1 MTCCELVDN
10 IVKPFSELSAKDQAA
25 QVKTRLKA
33 YSQRVYKKS
42 KVTEV
47 KEKSNTVCMRE
58 NSFYVDTVKA
68 FRDRLVLSSISCAC
82 MNSSFRQ

>member
-1 MTCCELVDN
+1 
-10 IVKPFSELSAKDQAA
+10 VKS
-25 QVKTRLKA
+25 RLKA

-42 KVTEV
+42 KVTDV

-68 FRDRLVLSSISCAC
+68 FRDRSPTF
-82 MNSSFRQ
+82 NSLLPSRHN